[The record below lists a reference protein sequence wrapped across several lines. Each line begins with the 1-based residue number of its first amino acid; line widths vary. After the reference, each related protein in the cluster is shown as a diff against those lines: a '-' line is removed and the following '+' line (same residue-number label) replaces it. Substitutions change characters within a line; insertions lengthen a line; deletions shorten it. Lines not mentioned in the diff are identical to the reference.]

1 MSTTLETP
9 SVGTIMPDIPFN
21 DENGG
26 VVTLRELTDGRPAL
40 VFFMRA
46 ATCPVCNAHVRVIA
60 GMVAAGELAGVSVV
74 IVTPGDAS
82 DIATVAGKLQAG
94 VATVVATGAQ
104 SRAAV
109 GLTSFMTL
117 RHSGTFVLDEGGR
130 VLAQRTATI
139 PTGSFSR
146 DEVLAALAARA
157 PR

>member
-1 MSTTLETP
+1 MSATLETP
-9 SVGTIMPDIPFN
+9 SVGTIMPDIPFS

-26 VVTLRELTDGRPAL
+26 AVTLREMTSGRPAL
-40 VFFMRA
+40 VYFMRA
-46 ATCPVCNAHVRVIA
+46 STCQFCNAHVQVIA

-82 DIATVAGKLQAG
+82 DISIVAGKLNAG
-94 VATVVATGAQ
+94 VATVVATGAE

-109 GLTSFMTL
+109 GLSSFMTM
-117 RHSGTFVLDEGGR
+117 RHSGTFVLNEAGR

-146 DEVLAALAARA
+146 DEALAALAAR
-157 PR
+157 